1 MHNCKCK
8 CNIIIICVS
17 MCLCQSTC
25 SSGQLVVLWPDAVSC
40 RDIRI
45 RIWSRWWSSST
56 WPLRPPRNTAAGK
69 STGNHS
75 ETKRRPV
82 PACTQRHVLHG
93 IKRQSSW
100 TIQKIQRQHARM
112 TLTMN
117 INDNK
122 SSQSHPGPTWQLP
135 SHQLDYISDLSITLF
150 NISLKHM
157 HGILS
162 DQLHSI
168 KSALNVFACACAY
181 RKSVV
186 LYGVRYFA
194 GPEDT
199 GRTDHDL
206 TRPQQHPLL
215 PGHLKQAESNTH
227 DVLIVWYTCS
237 VCVWLYLWVLLHSL
251 FYDASDAHQ
260 HCVFN
265 LQKPLLDH
273 SLKNIIQMWKCG

>member
-1 MHNCKCK
+1 M
-8 CNIIIICVS
+8 
-17 MCLCQSTC
+17 
-25 SSGQLVVLWPDAVSC
+25 
-40 RDIRI
+40 
-45 RIWSRWWSSST
+45 
-56 WPLRPPRNTAAGK
+56 
-69 STGNHS
+69 
-75 ETKRRPV
+75 KRHPV

-93 IKRQSSW
+93 IKRQSSL
-100 TIQKIQRQHARM
+100 TIQTLQRQHARR

-135 SHQLDYISDLSITLF
+135 SYQLDYISDLSITLF

-157 HGILS
+157 QTHAWQKLHTIFILS

-168 KSALNVFACACAY
+168 KSALNEFVCTCAH

-194 GPEDT
+194 GPEDA

-227 DVLIVWYTCS
+227 DVLIVLYTCS

-265 LQKPLLDH
+265 LQKPLLNH
-273 SLKNIIQMWKCG
+273 SLKNIHHVGKFSWRLITFPLKILITTINFV

>member
-1 MHNCKCK
+1 MHNCK

-25 SSGQLVVLWPDAVSC
+25 SSGQLVVLWPDGVSC

-100 TIQKIQRQHARM
+100 TIQTIQRQHARM
-112 TLTMN
+112 ILTMN

-122 SSQSHPGPTWQLP
+122 SSQSHPGPHLAT
-135 SHQLDYISDLSITLF
+135 SLSPARLYQRSEHYSVQHKPETHAWHTF
-150 NISLKHM
+150 WP
-157 HGILS
+157 
-162 DQLHSI
+162 
-168 KSALNVFACACAY
+168 APLNQICSECVCVRLQEECC
-181 RKSVV
+181 SVWR
-186 LYGVRYFA
+186 RYFA

-215 PGHLKQAESNTH
+215 PGHLNKQNQTH
-227 DVLIVWYTCS
+227 MMCWSYGTRAVF
-237 VCVWLYLWVLLHSL
+237 VCWLYLWKYCSIPC
-251 FYDASDAHQ
+251 FMTASDCSSAL
-260 HCVFN
+260 CFN
-265 LQKPLLDH
+265 LQQPLLDH
-273 SLKNIIQMWKCG
+273 A